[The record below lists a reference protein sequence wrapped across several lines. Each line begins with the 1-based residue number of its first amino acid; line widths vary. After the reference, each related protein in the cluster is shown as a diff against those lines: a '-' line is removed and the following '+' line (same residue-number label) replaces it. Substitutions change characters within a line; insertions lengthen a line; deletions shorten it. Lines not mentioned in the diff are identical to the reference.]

1 MTAVKVM
8 FKSSVSQLTNIQ
20 TVITK
25 AVMLVGE
32 LVEFGNEP
40 TTTMVKLPLFLVVSN
55 SGFYT

>member
-8 FKSSVSQLTNIQ
+8 FKSSVKQLTNIQ

-32 LVEFGNEP
+32 LVKFGDEL
-40 TTTMVKLPLFLVVSN
+40 TTTMVKLPLLLVVSN
-55 SGFYT
+55 SGFCT